1 MRRVLLIAAALL
13 VVAVGCKNRD
23 NEVVAPPTILEVDTT
38 EIAIDHEAQK
48 VEIAVVCNEE
58 FEVEEEVFWLAVTNV
73 REDEGE
79 AKVVVLNVL
88 ANESEEARSAEVVI
102 VAGDVKH
109 TVTITQ
115 SGMVA
120 TSMEVTIAHSNKQMS
135 SPKWGGD
142 AISGTINWGDGT
154 SEEYAEG
161 VAHEY
166 SDSGSHTAI
175 FTMSGATSF
184 EIEKIGDMES
194 LMIAVE

>member
-23 NEVVAPPTILEVDTT
+23 NEVVAPSTILEVDTT
-38 EIAIDHEAQK
+38 VIAIDHEAQK

-115 SGMVA
+115 SGIVA

-135 SPKWGGD
+135 SPKWGGE
-142 AISGTINWGDGT
+142 AVSGTINWGDGT

-184 EIEKIGDMES
+184 EIETMGDMES

>member
-1 MRRVLLIAAALL
+1 M
-13 VVAVGCKNRD
+13 
-23 NEVVAPPTILEVDTT
+23 
-38 EIAIDHEAQK
+38 IAIDHEAQK

-115 SGMVA
+115 SGIVA

-135 SPKWGGD
+135 SPKWGGE
-142 AISGTINWGDGT
+142 AVSGTINWGDGT

>member
-23 NEVVAPPTILEVDTT
+23 NEVVPPSTILEVETT
-38 EIAIDHEAQK
+38 ELTVNHEAQK

-58 FEVEEEVFWLAVTNV
+58 FDVEIEADWLRVYNMRDV
-73 REDEGE
+73 EGSV
-79 AKVVVLNVL
+79 VVVL
-88 ANESEEARSAEVVI
+88 SIEENDVAEVRTTDVVI
-102 VAGDVKH
+102 VAGELRH
-109 TVTITQ
+109 TVVITQ
-115 SGMVA
+115 SSAVERD
-120 TSMEVTIAHSNKQMS
+120 MEVMIGHRNQTLI
-135 SPKWGGD
+135 SPKWGGESV
-142 AISGTINWGDGT
+142 SGTINWGDGT
-154 SEEYAEG
+154 SEDYSEG